1 MLKIDKYR
9 LDNLFSIINE
19 LKIAVV
25 GDIMIDQYFWGK
37 TNRISPEAPVPVV
50 DIYKEEFKPGGA
62 ANVAFNI
69 RSLNAKSFMLGVIGD
84 DDSGKKL
91 LLDFNKRDVDTSG
104 LTTDIERPTTVKT
117 RILAAGQHIIRY
129 DNESNEDISSG
140 IENELLEKLRKK
152 IIDLDGIILED
163 YNKGVLTEDFIKKI
177 IKLANEN
184 NTIVCVDPKLK
195 NFQCYKGVTLFKPNL
210 VEAEQIL
217 NRSIVTD
224 DEIKRAGFELMDLL
238 ETKYIVITLS
248 ERGMAIFKKNN
259 DMRIIPA
266 RTAKIANVSGAGD
279 TVIATL
285 TTALAAG
292 AELDEACTLANFA
305 ASVVVEDVSIIPI
318 TRDSLYTRL
327 LEADVV
333 ISS

>member
-1 MLKIDKYR
+1 MIKIDKYR
-9 LDNLFSIINE
+9 LDNLFKNINN

-69 RSLNAKSFMLGVIGD
+69 KSLNAKSYMIGVIGD

-91 LLDFNKRDVDTSG
+91 LQDFNEREVDIEG
-104 LTTDIERPTTVKT
+104 LAKDKERPTTVKT
-117 RILAAGQHIIRY
+117 RILASGQHIIRY
-129 DNESNEDISSG
+129 DNELSDDISID
-140 IENELLEKLRKK
+140 IEKQLLINFENK
-152 IIDLDGIILED
+152 IDEIDGVILED
-163 YNKGVLTEDFIKKI
+163 YNKGVLTESLIKGI
-177 IKLANEN
+177 IKIATEHKK
-184 NTIVCVDPKLK
+184 IVCVDPKLK
-195 NFQCYKGVTLFKPNL
+195 NFECYKNATLFKPNL
-210 VEAEQIL
+210 LEAEQIL
-217 NRSIVTD
+217 KRSIVSEE
-224 DEIKRAGFELMDLL
+224 EIEKAGFELMDILNT
-238 ETKYIVITLS
+238 EYIVITLS

-285 TTALAAG
+285 ATALTAG
-292 AELDEACTLANFA
+292 AELEEACTLANYA

-318 TRDSLYTRL
+318 TRDSLYARL

-333 ISS
+333 ISN